1 MRQWLLATCVAL
13 SACAGSAGRGSAP
26 PSGEPMAQRL
36 YSAGE
41 QRFAQGRADQAVA
54 LWRHAITQLPQ
65 TDRYDELRHKL
76 VLRLGYG
83 QLVAYHQTGKLAHLY
98 DGARMLERY
107 ASKHETLFGTGA
119 RAKAQRDEVYA
130 LLGELELRI
139 AEPPLPPG
147 RSDAGPIV
155 ADATPPPRFDPFMRS
170 IPSSPKVLDTGVG
183 EDPQPTPMAQRKA
196 WEAAHPDRAWGK
208 DQTDDEGLDRVVVV
222 NGRKLALADIEDP
235 ELRQSLRRWDPFAGA
250 VLTQPSVAQLHGPR
264 GLVRIGGIAR
274 RTDGKGDRLAAHG
287 VAADAIRS
295 ARPALRACYD
305 AAFARNPTFVAPT
318 TVAFTVR
325 ADGTVADP
333 RIVTGGIGDSFGDIC
348 VLERLAAVK
357 LPARSD
363 GQSTAVSIPLMFFYE
378 GARYINEAGGAQ
390 GANTFHLSFGGG
402 MPGAS
407 NQTAD
412 GGPGGGRT
420 KSFRSRQF

>member
-1 MRQWLLATCVAL
+1 
-13 SACAGSAGRGSAP
+13 
-26 PSGEPMAQRL
+26 MAQRL

-65 TDRYDELRHKL
+65 TDRFDELRHKL
-76 VLRLGYG
+76 VLRMGYG

-107 ASKHETLFGTGA
+107 AAKHEALFGSDA
-119 RAKAQRDEVYA
+119 RAKAQRDQVYE

-139 AEPPLPPG
+139 SEPPVRPG
-147 RSDAGPIV
+147 Q
-155 ADATPPPRFDPFMRS
+155 ADASAVLADDTPPPRFDPFMRS

-183 EDPQPTPMAQRKA
+183 EDPQPTPMAQRKD
-196 WEAAHPDRAWGK
+196 WEAKHPDRAWGK
-208 DQTDDEGLDRVVVV
+208 AAGDDEGLERVVVV
-222 NGRKLALADIEDP
+222 NGRKLALADINDA
-235 ELRQSLRRWDPFAGA
+235 ELRQSLRRWDPFAG
-250 VLTQPSVAQLHGPR
+250 SVMTAPGIAQVHGPR
-264 GLVRIGGIAR
+264 GLVRIGGLAR

-287 VAADAIRS
+287 LAADAIRS

-325 ADGTVADP
+325 GDGTVADP
-333 RIVTGGIGDSFGDIC
+333 HIVSGSIGDSFGDIC

-357 LPARSD
+357 LPARED
-363 GQSTAVSIPLMFFYE
+363 GQSTAVSIPLTFFYE
-378 GARYINEAGGAQ
+378 GARYLNEGTGAQ
-390 GANTFHLSFGGG
+390 GGNTFHLSFGGG
-402 MPGAS
+402 MPQS
-407 NQTAD
+407 SSQTAD

-420 KSFRSRQF
+420 KGFRSRQF